1 MAKNNNTTGK
11 QIRVGCKVRY
21 FNRIWEV
28 GYYNGTDV
36 LGIFRFITHRTGEE
50 TCITDYVNVNDV
62 EVI

>member
-1 MAKNNNTTGK
+1 MAKDNNTDK
-11 QIRVGCKVRY
+11 QIKVGCKVRY
-21 FNRIWEV
+21 AKRIWQV

-50 TCITDYVNVNDV
+50 TCITEYVNVNDV